1 MKPTAPSWSVVL
13 FAALVAYPLFP
24 SFDQHFFNLTS
35 RSLGVELP
43 GLFLF
48 AVLALAL
55 NVVVG
60 YTGLLHL
67 GIAAFFGIGAYAVGI
82 LTAPQY
88 PFNLNFWLALLVATV
103 VAALVGFLLGT
114 PALRLRG
121 DYLALVTLGFG
132 EVVRFSIKNLPVI
145 TEGPKGLSPLP
156 PPAFPGVTL
165 DWNTDYRP
173 FYYLA
178 LAALGLTFYFLYRL
192 ELSKLG
198 RAWVAIREDELAATC
213 MGLNTARLKL
223 AAFAV
228 AAGVAGLAGGIYAA
242 KMTSTVSPE
251 AYDFNKSI
259 FVLCCL
265 ILGGL
270 GSRSGVLLGVFLLYG
285 FDYILSPIL
294 DGFIQAAG
302 LGQGK
307 IWQQFSGWRLIVFG
321 LVLIVVM
328 RVRPQ
333 GLLPSDR
340 VQDELRHAPPP
351 AGV

>member
-1 MKPTAPSWSVVL
+1 MKPHFPSWSLVA
-13 FAALVAYPLFP
+13 FAALLVYPLFP
-24 SFDQHFFNLTS
+24 AFDQHFFNLTS

-67 GIAAFFGIGAYAVGI
+67 GIAAFFGIGAYTVGI
-82 LTAPQY
+82 LTAPLN
-88 PFNLNFWLALLVATV
+88 PFGMNFWLALLVATA
-103 VAALVGFLLGT
+103 VATFAGLLLGA

-145 TEGPKGLSPLP
+145 TEGTKGVSPLP
-156 PPAFPGVTL
+156 PPAFPGVTV

-178 LAALGLTFYFLYRL
+178 LVTLMVTFYLLYRL

-228 AAGVAGLAGGIYAA
+228 AAGIAGLAGGVYAA
-242 KMTSTVSPE
+242 KMTSTVGPE

-270 GSRSGVLLGVFLLYG
+270 GSRTGVLLGVFLLYG
-285 FDYILSPIL
+285 FDYILSPIV
-294 DGFIQAAG
+294 DGFIQASG

-340 VQDELRHAPPP
+340 VKEELKHVPPP
-351 AGV
+351 AAA

>member
-1 MKPTAPSWSVVL
+1 MKPYFPSWSLVA

-24 SFDQHFFNLTS
+24 ALEHHFFHLTN

-48 AVLALAL
+48 AILALAL

-67 GIAAFFGIGAYAVGI
+67 GIAGFFGIGAYVVGI
-82 LTAPQY
+82 LTAPLN
-88 PFNLNFWLALLVATV
+88 PFEMNFWLALLIAIAVTTFIG
-103 VAALVGFLLGT
+103 LLLGT
-114 PALRLRG
+114 PALRLSG

-132 EVVRFSIKNLPVI
+132 EVVRFTIKNIPAV
-145 TEGPKGLSPLP
+145 TEGTKGISPLP
-156 PPAFPGVTL
+156 PPVFPGVTV

-178 LAALGLTFYFLYRL
+178 LSVLLITFYLLYRL
-192 ELSKLG
+192 ERSKLG
-198 RAWVAIREDELAATC
+198 RAWVAIREDELAAKC
-213 MGLNTARLKL
+213 MGLNTSRLKL
-223 AAFAV
+223 AAFSV
-228 AAGVAGLAGGIYAA
+228 AAGIAGLAGGIYAS
-242 KMTSTVSPE
+242 KMTSTVGPE
-251 AYDFNKSI
+251 AFDFNKSI

-270 GSRSGVLLGVFLLYG
+270 GSRNGVLLGVFILYG
-285 FDYILSPIL
+285 FDYILSPII
-294 DGFIQAAG
+294 DGFLQSSG

-321 LVLIVVM
+321 LVLIIVM

-333 GLLPSDR
+333 GLLPNNR
-340 VQDELRHAPPP
+340 VKDEMQHVQLP
-351 AGV
+351 ATV